1 MGASRVHTFLTDMW
15 YDLQVFDVA
24 VDDEMG
30 LGCCCD
36 RVGVVFLAHERRPS
50 GGERLSHRGRPKA
63 CITLRFK
70 PGWRAADDGTLTLL
84 SCLGVPLPIPDNF
97 DWERQL
103 ANRRIVG
110 LFDAPH
116 RSGAR
121 NKLRKVR
128 PLDSPPEQGASELDV
143 PELAPGPESPRIEPC
158 LNAKPRWDADLRVLT
173 WNNKRVGDYA
183 RLALN
188 QEKILS
194 AFEEEGWPIRIDDP
208 LPPGRLRQTL
218 KDLQKKFKDA
228 PITFR
233 ADGTGKGI
241 RWTIG

>member
-1 MGASRVHTFLTDMW
+1 MW

-84 SCLGVPLPIPDNF
+84 SCLGVPPPDP
-97 DWERQL
+97 RQL
-103 ANRRIVG
+103 RLGGAASQSADRGAVRLATPVRGPYETNSARCDHLIR
-110 LFDAPH
+110 P
-116 RSGAR
+116 RS
-121 NKLRKVR
+121 K
-128 PLDSPPEQGASELDV
+128 GASELDV

-173 WNNKRVGDYA
+173 WNNKA
-183 RLALN
+183 RGGLCPPVLN
-188 QEKILS
+188 QEKIRLL
-194 AFEEEGWPIRIDDP
+194 FQEEGWPIRIDDP

-233 ADGTGKGI
+233 RDGTGKGI